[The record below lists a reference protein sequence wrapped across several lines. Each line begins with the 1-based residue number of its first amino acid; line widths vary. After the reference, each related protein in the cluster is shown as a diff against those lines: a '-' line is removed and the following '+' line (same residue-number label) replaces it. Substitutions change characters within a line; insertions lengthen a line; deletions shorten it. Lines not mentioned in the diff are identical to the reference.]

1 MQENILKLLNEY
13 KETEALMLEY
23 IDLLKDK
30 DYAQG
35 KLDLIKSIISDL
47 ENLLA
52 LSK

>member
-1 MQENILKLLNEY
+1 MQEEILRLLNEY
-13 KETEALMLEY
+13 KETEILIIEY
-23 IDLLKDK
+23 IEILKDK

-35 KLDLIKSIISDL
+35 KLDLIRSIISDL